1 MLGHILLN
9 PWWGQCGM
17 QVTESWSW
25 WHEHLSRGKGGSRH
39 WAINES
45 VHSSRI
51 ASLQNEGS
59 GSSLIVEWGK
69 LLVIDGWS
77 PSRKSQLTYVIASL
91 LMGGSRS
98 ANQTVNPV
106 YKRGMKVWRIYLP
119 PYPTLGVGRN
129 HEKGSAEGAVG
140 DLHLFFLIYIICILY
155 IYNI

>member
-1 MLGHILLN
+1 
-9 PWWGQCGM
+9 M
-17 QVTESWSW
+17 QVAESLSW

-51 ASLQNEGS
+51 ASLHNEGS
-59 GSSLIVEWGK
+59 GSSLIVEWGR

-106 YKRGMKVWRIYLP
+106 YKRGIKVWRIYLP
-119 PYPTLGVGRN
+119 PYPTLGVGRV
-129 HEKGSAEGAVG
+129 HEKGNK
-140 DLHLFFLIYIICILY
+140 DCRLCIRN
-155 IYNI
+155 NILKRHQNRPRNEIVRIMNRLCQF